1 MESPL
6 CPPTDAGFRLIETFR
21 WEPGRGILR
30 RERHLARLMHSAAL
44 LGITPRGVE
53 DVLEALS
60 GDHSLRVRLTI
71 DRDGCTEMTCLPFQP
86 LPEGAVWR
94 VSIADQ
100 RLVSNDPWLRLKT
113 TERQIYDAARAALP
127 EGVDEA
133 LFLNERD
140 ELCEGTITNL
150 FVGVRDR
157 LLTPPINCGLLP
169 GVLREELLADSD
181 AAESVLTID
190 VLQAAREIYVGNS
203 LRGLIPAQLI

>member
-1 MESPL
+1 M
-6 CPPTDAGFRLIETFR
+6 
-21 WEPGRGILR
+21 
-30 RERHLARLMHSAAL
+30 
-44 LGITPRGVE
+44 
-53 DVLEALS
+53 
-60 GDHSLRVRLTI
+60 
-71 DRDGCTEMTCLPFQP
+71 PFQP

-127 EGVDEA
+127 EAVDEA

-150 FVGVRDR
+150 FVQVRDR

-190 VLQAAREIYVGNS
+190 VLQEVREIYVGNS